1 MDNDG
6 HQRSTAVSPNLGSDQ
21 RERRDQRRL
30 TGRSLHGMQGVRG
43 SNPLC
48 STAMYQGK
56 RSARAT
62 LAGRRTPAKPQFGRL
77 AANTGRYQAI

>member
-30 TGRSLHGMQGVRG
+30 TGRSLDGMQGISALAPLESSDSPEQTEA
-43 SNPLC
+43 SN
-48 STAMYQGK
+48 K
-56 RSARAT
+56 
-62 LAGRRTPAKPQFGRL
+62 
-77 AANTGRYQAI
+77 